1 MRCFRGFIG
10 ANLTGCGESKMTFPV
25 APDEL
30 LARYITSSR
39 WFRQQ
44 DQTVK
49 QDAFIPPENPLELSV
64 TRHSTLIEDD
74 IWRIGRSVAGGMG
87 RNLHG
92 RADIKTD
99 CVIEQRLSVIPHPVP
114 DNPNHANIVGWP
126 LEKNERKMRAL
137 ELAKAARFVPNP
149 EAVAQTP

>member
-1 MRCFRGFIG
+1 MV
-10 ANLTGCGESKMTFPV
+10 NTV
-25 APDEL
+25 APNEL

-64 TRHSTLIEDD
+64 TRHITFTEDD
-74 IWRIGRSVAGGMG
+74 IWRIGRVVAGGMG

-99 CVIEQRLSVIPHPVP
+99 CVIEQQLDVVPQPVP

-137 ELAKAARFVPNP
+137 ELAIAARFVPNP
-149 EAVAQTP
+149 EAGTQNP

>member
-1 MRCFRGFIG
+1 MNG
-10 ANLTGCGESKMTFPV
+10 SV

-39 WFRQQ
+39 WFRKQ

-64 TRHSTLIEDD
+64 TRHVNLTEND
-74 IWRIGRSVAGGMG
+74 IWSIGRGIARRIS
-87 RNLHG
+87 RTLHG
-92 RADIKTD
+92 RADVETGH
-99 CVIEQRLSVIPHPVP
+99 VIAQRLSVVLQPVP

-126 LEKNERKMRAL
+126 LEKDARKMCAL
-137 ELAKAARFVPNP
+137 EIAMAARFVDNP
-149 EAVAQTP
+149 EAGAQTP

>member
-1 MRCFRGFIG
+1 
-10 ANLTGCGESKMTFPV
+10 MTFPV

-30 LARYITSSR
+30 LARYITYSR
-39 WFRQQ
+39 WYRQQ

-64 TRHSTLIEDD
+64 TRHINFTEND

-99 CVIEQRLSVIPHPVP
+99 CVIEQRLSVTPHPVP

-126 LEKNERKMRAL
+126 LEKDERKMRAL

-149 EAVAQTP
+149 EAVTQTP

>member
-1 MRCFRGFIG
+1 
-10 ANLTGCGESKMTFPV
+10 MTSPM

-64 TRHSTLIEDD
+64 TRHSALIEDD
-74 IWRIGRSVAGGMG
+74 IWGIGRSVAGGMG

-99 CVIEQRLSVIPHPVP
+99 CVIEQRLSVTLQPVP

-137 ELAKAARFVPNP
+137 ELAKAARFIPNP
-149 EAVAQTP
+149 EAAEQTP